1 MPQGAS
7 RDRVLGIVDPQMGV
21 EVVARMGP
29 LTDSEHLREDRF
41 EIDAGG

>member
-1 MPQGAS
+1 
-7 RDRVLGIVDPQMGV
+7 MGV

-41 EIDAGG
+41 EIDDGG